1 MVILEYRFEHVNTL
15 FRYTRGVAM
24 MITGGGI
31 ICKELMCLVYIC
43 NVLLKGNNVVE
54 YKLYCIV
61 SFGH

>member
-31 ICKELMCLVYIC
+31 ICKE
-43 NVLLKGNNVVE
+43 
-54 YKLYCIV
+54 
-61 SFGH
+61 